1 MVNGIYTIDAHCHI
15 YPEKI
20 AAKAV
25 AGTDNFYG
33 ENSVGIGTVEDLIES
48 IVGNIQDEFDDED
61 EEIEQISEDVFNIDG
76 TSAIDEVAEL
86 LDIEFPEGEYDT
98 IAGYVMSVLGRIP
111 DADEHPTVE
120 YEGFSFTVEEM
131 DERRIVRILVE
142 RLPEPTEDDE
152 SETLE
157 D

>member
-1 MVNGIYTIDAHCHI
+1 
-15 YPEKI
+15 
-20 AAKAV
+20 
-25 AGTDNFYG
+25 
-33 ENSVGIGTVEDLIES
+33 
-48 IVGNIQDEFDDED
+48 
-61 EEIEQISEDVFNIDG
+61 
-76 TSAIDEVAEL
+76 
-86 LDIEFPEGEYDT
+86 
-98 IAGYVMSVLGRIP
+98 MSVLGRIP